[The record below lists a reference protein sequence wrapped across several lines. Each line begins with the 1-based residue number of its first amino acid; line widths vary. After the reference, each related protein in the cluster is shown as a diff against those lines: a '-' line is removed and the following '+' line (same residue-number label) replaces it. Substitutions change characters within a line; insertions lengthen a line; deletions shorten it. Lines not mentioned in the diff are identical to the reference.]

1 MKPARIYC
9 REPLKSLPFRRRNS
23 VLTTYDRSD
32 VDCDSDDERQRSTS
46 WPLRLDC
53 ADGRHR
59 PAVAPRVGRTARALH
74 GGSQR
79 RREHPTESRGWRHQT
94 QTRRS
99 RGSGNSTTGSG
110 QPFAE
115 VLPAVGTQLPID
127 GYPLDARLV
136 AHELARRARLVLD
149 FEDHLVA
156 GTLLGEFLATHRT
169 GVHLVSHGGSNK

>member
-1 MKPARIYC
+1 MDY
-9 REPLKSLPFRRRNS
+9 
-23 VLTTYDRSD
+23 
-32 VDCDSDDERQRSTS
+32 DSDDERWRAIDPSDFAARLHSGIDTNGRSLRAQAG
-46 WPLRLDC
+46 WLGPLTANRL
-53 ADGRHR
+53 GGGNTR
-59 PAVAPRVGRTARALH
+59 PSHAAGDV
-74 GGSQR
+74 
-79 RREHPTESRGWRHQT
+79 ET

-99 RGSGNSTTGSG
+99 RGSGDSTTGSG

-169 GVHLVSHGGSNK
+169 GVHRVSHGGNNT